1 MAKIST
7 QRGRLKEGKQEAI
20 ERRRDSRR
28 KMRSRKGEPLIRKE
42 YSSHT
47 HTHTG
52 QSGVNVLRLWRPSE
66 DEQSW
71 SWWRKQ

>member
-47 HTHTG
+47 HTH
-52 QSGVNVLRLWRPSE
+52 
-66 DEQSW
+66 
-71 SWWRKQ
+71 